1 MFPLTKFPAG
11 GAAGAAAAAGRRAVR
26 RPAVVL
32 QHGGGLPVRDLLVL
46 VVWAVAAIALAV
58 RTFRWE

>member
-11 GAAGAAAAAGRRAVR
+11 AQPVLKLLPAGALSDGLRS
-26 RPAVVL
+26 VL
-32 QHGGGLPVRDLLVL
+32 QFGSGLPARDLLVL
-46 VVWAVAAIALAV
+46 LVWAAAGIALAV